1 MPYGWISAATTIDAA
16 YDCWLTVSPG
26 TQAALPAIPAG
37 FFGAGSDPIPA
48 GTILMIG
55 NPPLTSP
62 GPVDLCPKIPKTEIV
77 WLDRHGSQV
86 AQGSAHKVQQ
96 VEKVVLVTP
105 VVDTIVQRKT
115 GALFGKEGDTQTIP
129 IEILALSLKSASP
142 LVVTFGGAS
151 PQNWDVFVTLDGLQ
165 TQGTQDLT
173 LTEEAWKMG
182 TTRLGSLPIN
192 FKVTFQ
198 HLTDTRLI
206 TGQNITFSGTQGTF
220 NGMSTPT
227 LSAWGAILLAVF
239 LTVATILILMRR
251 RQRTAEGAV

>member
-1 MPYGWISAATTIDAA
+1 M
-16 YDCWLTVSPG
+16 
-26 TQAALPAIPAG
+26 
-37 FFGAGSDPIPA
+37 
-48 GTILMIG
+48 
-55 NPPLTSP
+55 
-62 GPVDLCPKIPKTEIV
+62 
-77 WLDRHGSQV
+77 
-86 AQGSAHKVQQ
+86 HKVSQ
-96 VEKVVLVTP
+96 VEKVSLVTP

-115 GALFGKEGDTQTIP
+115 SALFGKEGDTQTIP

-142 LVVTFGGAS
+142 LVVTFGGTS

-182 TTRLGSLPIN
+182 TTRLGSLPVN

-198 HLTDTRLI
+198 HLTDTRLMA
-206 TGQNITFSGTQGTF
+206 GLNIAFSGTQGTF

-227 LSAWGAILLAVF
+227 LSSWGAILLAGF

-251 RQRTAEGAV
+251 RQRTTEGAV